1 MSVLKIK
8 DNEGNWVGVTAIKG
22 EKGESGVSPKITVN
36 TNTSTTYKLRVTTED
51 KDFITPNLKGQGGIG
66 GGNVSSELGTIDN
79 YKDFD
84 GENIPCYN
92 MDLPPLPMFIGGTR
106 YAFERPVTMLVY
118 TGEPDENDNYDI
130 DKYLEI
136 NAEYNEDTKL
146 YEVYVPTIESG
157 FLTDYLIYNPI
168 PKKEWDTW
176 ENPNLVKFMKVED
189 SRIGCINKADDSL
202 YMLPNNKLG
211 NGNYFKSGDAWIAYN
226 KYADAFGNPYI
237 KEGDMQIGVYKR
249 EDFPFILDEPVL
261 FYSYDSKEQIFNLPV
276 EVPYPSSQWTSMMG
290 EMPCF
295 AVGNDYTLDG
305 ELSLGCCG
313 EEEGWGNSVLMR
325 IANNIK
331 EEDRLETREYDLVI
345 AASRYINNQL
355 KEHQAKPLCPAM
367 YVGLK
372 ALKNYTIETTAGD
385 CAIIMPGNSSKKFIT
400 KRTEIAYPSTLKTV
414 VVKKAHAQE
423 VGSNAGGLQGGA
435 VTGGSKLE
443 NGTVLYYNIVD
454 KSVDPIGMIECPTAL
469 SCPNV
474 YLKRG
479 ESYTFQVED
488 EDAMH
493 GVWVMCLQ
501 EEDYKGIKIVE
512 GIQPYSELMA
522 ERMASGATKFNLK
535 VYTEKYDDNEIMA
548 EYNIK
553 LSDNTTDTDY
563 CRFLTNNTIK
573 HFDLDDFTMNGHT
586 HSVGEMTDLEERLID
601 LRVPTMQLNTA
612 PLVEGESELPENT
625 FYFVYE
631 E

>member
-8 DNEGNWVGVTAIKG
+8 DNEGNWVGVTAIQG

-51 KDFITPNLKGQGGIG
+51 KDFITPNLKGSGGIG

-92 MDLPPLPMFIGGTR
+92 MDLPPLPMFRGGTR
-106 YAFERPVTMLVY
+106 YAFERPVTMLIY
-118 TGEPDENDNYDI
+118 TGAPDENDNYDI
-130 DKYLEI
+130 DQYKTIE
-136 NAEYNEDTKL
+136 AELNEDNGL
-146 YEVYVPTIESG
+146 YEVYVPTVESG

-176 ENPNLVKFMKVED
+176 ENPNLVNFMKVED
-189 SRIGCINKADDSL
+189 KRLGAINKADDTMIL
-202 YMLPNNKLG
+202 LPNCRLSTG
-211 NGNYFKSGDAWIAYN
+211 FKSGDSWLAYT
-226 KYADAFGNPYI
+226 KWADPFGEYYTKDN
-237 KEGDMQIGVYKR
+237 DLQVGVYRR

-261 FYSYDSKEQIFNLPV
+261 FSSYDAKEQIFNLPV
-276 EVPYPSSQWTSMMG
+276 EVPYPSDQWRELMN

-295 AVGNDYTLDG
+295 ACGNDYTLDG
-305 ELSLGCCG
+305 ELQLGCCG
-313 EEEGWGNSVLMR
+313 EEDGWGNTILMN
-325 IANNIK
+325 IA
-331 EEDRLETREYDLVI
+331 EDIRDENKLETREFDLVI
-345 AASRYINNQL
+345 ASSRYINNQM
-355 KEHQAKPLCPAM
+355 KEHQAKPLAPAM

-372 ALKNYTIETTAGD
+372 PLKNYTIETTAGD
-385 CAIIMPGNSSKKFIT
+385 CALVLPGNRTKKFIT
-400 KRTEIAYPSTLKTV
+400 KRTELAYPSVMKSV
-414 VVKKAHAQE
+414 VVKKARAQD
-423 VGSNAGGLQGGA
+423 VGMNDGGLQGGA
-435 VTGGSKLE
+435 VTGAGKLE
-443 NGTVLYYNIVD
+443 SGTVLYYNIVD
-454 KSVDPIGMIECPTAL
+454 KSVDPLGLIECPTAL

-488 EDAMH
+488 EDEMW
-493 GVWVMCLQ
+493 GCWVMCLQ

-512 GIQPYSELMA
+512 GIEPYSTLME

-535 VYTEKYDDNEIMA
+535 VYTEQYDDNEIMA

-553 LSDNTTDTDY
+553 LSDNTTDDDY

-586 HSVGEMTDLEERLID
+586 HSVEEMTDLEERLTD
-601 LRVPTMQLNTA
+601 LRVPTMKLNTA
-612 PLVEGESELPENT
+612 TLVDGESELAENT